1 MGWLSNL
8 WHAAAPLLTPIGLML
23 ASLLHARVTSTP
35 GDAEKAQHLARLA
48 QDAAA
53 SAYLLFPDLP
63 AKDLVTK
70 VVAILSTI
78 AGVPTTDAAALER
91 AAAGAV
97 AAVKAPAS

>member
-1 MGWLSNL
+1 MGWLSTL
-8 WHAAAPLLTPIGLML
+8 WHAITPALGPLSIVSAG
-23 ASLLHARVTSTP
+23 LLHANITSTP
-35 GDAEKAQHLARLA
+35 SSAEKAAHLARLA

-78 AGVPTTDAAALER
+78 AGIPTTDAAVLER
-91 AAAGAV
+91 AASGAV
-97 AAVKAPAS
+97 AALKC